1 MSYKTE
7 RFFSELLREEYK
19 KIHHP
24 SGLVIYLFPK
34 KLSTAYAMFG
44 VKYGSIHSRFRPPE
58 NGSFI
63 TVPDGIAHFLEH
75 KLFFNEDGSDSF
87 ARFSD
92 YGADANAY
100 TSESRTCYLFS
111 CTDRFSD
118 SLAELLTFVTHP
130 YFTPDSVASE
140 VGIISEEIRM
150 YDDNPSDRCFY
161 GMLEAMYEHH
171 SIRRNICGSV
181 ASIRKITAELLY
193 ECYRAF
199 YRLDNMILAVA
210 GDVSEEELL
219 RVADRVLPATAPT
232 LPMTET
238 EDENA
243 KESASVY
250 LPYREKR
257 MQVAKPLF
265 NIGFKDVA
273 IPADGEARQRRDAAM
288 SILNEILF
296 SRAGALYNSLLE
308 SERISPALSYGYT
321 ISRHAAYNSIGG
333 EAEDPRLVLAEI
345 RAYLTKVEKEG
356 LAYDDFLR
364 AKRVMYA
371 EFVKAFDSTESIA
384 GNLFTFASEDA
395 DLLSYARHL
404 SEVTFEEISAL
415 LKTAFRQ
422 EATALSV
429 ILPLAEEDPIQQE
442 E

>member
-1 MSYKTE
+1 
-7 RFFSELLREEYK
+7 
-19 KIHHP
+19 
-24 SGLVIYLFPK
+24 
-34 KLSTAYAMFG
+34 
-44 VKYGSIHSRFRPPE
+44 
-58 NGSFI
+58 
-63 TVPDGIAHFLEH
+63 
-75 KLFFNEDGSDSF
+75 
-87 ARFSD
+87 
-92 YGADANAY
+92 
-100 TSESRTCYLFS
+100 
-111 CTDRFSD
+111 
-118 SLAELLTFVTHP
+118 
-130 YFTPDSVASE
+130 
-140 VGIISEEIRM
+140 
-150 YDDNPSDRCFY
+150 
-161 GMLEAMYEHH
+161 
-171 SIRRNICGSV
+171 
-181 ASIRKITAELLY
+181 
-193 ECYRAF
+193 
-199 YRLDNMILAVA
+199 MILAVA

-243 KESASVY
+243 KESPSVY
-250 LPYREKR
+250 LPHREKR

-265 NIGFKDVA
+265 NIGFKDVD

-321 ISRHAAYNSIGG
+321 ISKHAAYNSIGG